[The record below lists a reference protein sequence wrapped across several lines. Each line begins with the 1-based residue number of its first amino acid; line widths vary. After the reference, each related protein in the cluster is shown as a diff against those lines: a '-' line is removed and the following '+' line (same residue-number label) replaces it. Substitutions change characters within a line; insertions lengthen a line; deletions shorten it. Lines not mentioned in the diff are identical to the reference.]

1 MYKKQVSLQNTTNKA
16 NISRDGRGLHCKA
29 RLLYSQKGYL
39 MFPHVNSI
47 FRINNQKFIKI
58 TSITTSVD
66 TYKIKVSTVFLNPKN
81 NQISPSNNPQ
91 SLNLQALY
99 RKQPK
104 YNLNH
109 QIRYQKYSQNS
120 LT

>member
-1 MYKKQVSLQNTTNKA
+1 MYKKQVILQNTTNKA
-16 NISRDGRGLHCKA
+16 NISRGGLHCKVK
-29 RLLYSQKGYL
+29 LLYSQKGYL